1 VFLVF
6 CVSVSNAL
14 DLLPLL
20 DPPDTRRLSEPFSER
35 ASGGLCP
42 ALGKISLFG
51 LEYGVDVAQQR
62 MRMRGERHREL
73 QYPANQAII
82 NKYSTY
88 DKRAWYLHYRI
99 LKKNPGS
106 SSPSL

>member
-1 VFLVF
+1 MCFWFSVVL
-6 CVSVSNAL
+6 VSNAL

-62 MRMRGERHREL
+62 MKMRGERHREL
-73 QYPANQAII
+73 SIPR
-82 NKYSTY
+82 K
-88 DKRAWYLHYRI
+88 
-99 LKKNPGS
+99 S
-106 SSPSL
+106 SYNN